1 MTYVYDDNNKYIRIK
16 VKSYGYKVNTN
27 FQGNKI
33 LKENASYKCFSL
45 IMLDSFIRVN
55 KKYYPQKLL
64 EELKYEIKK
73 IKWRVLL
80 MAMEV
85 LIYQMNL
92 II

>member
-1 MTYVYDDNNKYIRIK
+1 MFLID
-16 VKSYGYKVNTN
+16 
-27 FQGNKI
+27 
-33 LKENASYKCFSL
+33 NAS
-45 IMLDSFIRVN
+45 SFIRVN
-55 KKYYPQKLL
+55 KKFYPQKPL

-73 IKWRVLL
+73 IKWRILL